1 MERKKGSIKTVYKVH
16 KNVEIGGNRY
26 ANEKAKI
33 SPRKIVAHKVFFFLN
48 LSKVGSCNYR

>member
-16 KNVEIGGNRY
+16 INVEIGGNRY

-33 SPRKIVAHKVFFFLN
+33 SPRKIVVQEVFFFLN
-48 LSKVGSCNYR
+48 LLKVGSCNYR